1 MGINHTYIRNIRGRP
16 PFQIEHYFGDY
27 NLPKDKFLLE
37 QTKLN
42 DGWVSMETMLKF
54 KRLAS
59 LCDDAGVIL
68 DALAA
73 AADKSGLMEVDA
85 AGSKIRRAP
94 SKPVPEWNDER
105 KAQLTKQTVYVK
117 GFDKVRL

>member
-1 MGINHTYIRNIRGRP
+1 
-16 PFQIEHYFGDY
+16 
-27 NLPKDKFLLE
+27 
-37 QTKLN
+37 
-42 DGWVSMETMLKF
+42 MLKF

-59 LCDDAGVIL
+59 LCDDPSVII

-73 AADKSGLMEVDA
+73 AADKSGLMEVDT

-117 GFDKVRL
+117 GFDKVRLFKFKFSLLLSPQRAQINREDR